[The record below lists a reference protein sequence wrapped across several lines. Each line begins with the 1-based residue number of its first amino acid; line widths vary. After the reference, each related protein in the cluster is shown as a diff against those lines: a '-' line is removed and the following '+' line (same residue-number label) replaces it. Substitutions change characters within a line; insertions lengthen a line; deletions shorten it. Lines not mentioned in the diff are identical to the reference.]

1 VRVPVKLYLASSNQG
16 KLDEFLTLAAW
27 ARSATS
33 LPSCG
38 SSTADSASA
47 EIEFALVPGFA
58 AMPEFEENA
67 PTFAENAL
75 GKTLH
80 YSQLW
85 AEQIGALEENAFV
98 FADDSGLVVPALGG
112 APGVKSA
119 RYAGPNATS
128 AQRNEKLL
136 TELRGKVA
144 DDRVA
149 HFVCVIALVG
159 RRGAEAVVSARAD
172 GSILET
178 PTGTRGF
185 GYDPVFYLTELKKSF
200 AELTRE
206 EKNQHSHRGKAFRR
220 LLALLPQLTQQRV

>member
-1 VRVPVKLYLASSNQG
+1 VRAPVKLYLASSNPG
-16 KLDEFLTLAAW
+16 KLDEFRALADW
-27 ARSATS
+27 ARRSA
-33 LPSCG
+33 PSVGSG
-38 SSTADSASA
+38 SSPSDPDSA

-75 GKTLH
+75 GKALH

-85 AEQIGALEENAFV
+85 AKQGGTLEEFV

-128 AQRNEKLL
+128 TQRNEKLL
-136 TELRGKVA
+136 VEMHGKSGDERTA
-144 DDRVA
+144 Y
-149 HFVCVIALVG
+149 FVCVIALVG
-159 RRGAEAVVSARAD
+159 RSGADAIVSARAG
-172 GSILET
+172 GSILEA
-178 PTGTRGF
+178 PTGTGGF
-185 GYDPVFYLTELKKSF
+185 GYDPVFYFTELHKSF

-220 LLALLPQLTQQRV
+220 LLALLPQLT

>member
-1 VRVPVKLYLASSNQG
+1 VRAPVKLYLASSNPG
-16 KLDEFLTLAAW
+16 KLDEFRALADW
-27 ARSATS
+27 ARSSALS
-33 LPSCG
+33 VSNG
-38 SSTADSASA
+38 SASA
-47 EIEFALVPGFA
+47 DTEPEIEFALVPGFA

-75 GKTLH
+75 GKALH
-80 YSQLW
+80 YSQLS
-85 AEQIGALEENAFV
+85 AEQSGGLEENAFV
-98 FADDSGLVVPALGG
+98 FADDSGLVVPALDG

-136 TELRGKVA
+136 IEMRSKSG
-144 DDRVA
+144 DDRAA

-172 GSILET
+172 GSILDA
-178 PTGTRGF
+178 PTGSGGF
-185 GYDPVFYLTELKKSF
+185 GYDPVFYFTELQKSF

-206 EKNQHSHRGKAFRR
+206 EKNQRSHRGKAFRR
-220 LLALLPQLTQQRV
+220 LLALLPQLT

>member
-1 VRVPVKLYLASSNQG
+1 VRAPVKLFLASSNPG
-16 KLDEFLTLAAW
+16 KLDEFRALANW
-27 ARSATS
+27 ARTAAPASTTG
-33 LPSCG
+33 G
-38 SSTADSASA
+38 SPAVSDLAP
-47 EIEFALVPGFA
+47 IEFALVPGLM

-75 GKTLH
+75 GKALH

-85 AEQIGALEENAFV
+85 VEQSGELQENSFV

-136 TELRGKVA
+136 AALRRKTGDA
-144 DDRVA
+144 RAA

-159 RRGAEAVVSARAD
+159 PRGAEAVVSARAD
-172 GSILET
+172 GSILKT
-178 PTGTRGF
+178 PTGSGGF
-185 GYDPVFYLTELKKSF
+185 GYDPVFCFTELKKSF
-200 AELTRE
+200 AELTGE

-220 LLALLPQLTQQRV
+220 LLALLPQLT